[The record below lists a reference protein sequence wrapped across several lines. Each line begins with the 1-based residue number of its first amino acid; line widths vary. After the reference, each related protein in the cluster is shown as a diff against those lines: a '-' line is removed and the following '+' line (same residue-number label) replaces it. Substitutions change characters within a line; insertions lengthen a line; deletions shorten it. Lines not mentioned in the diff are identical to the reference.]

1 MQNRAKVV
9 DENFIRRVELGDLP
23 SSPISLS
30 LADVGLRPP
39 ELVELF
45 ESQLMSRHLDLQ
57 SRLLQ
62 ARGEAFYTIGSSGHE
77 GCVAIGKAF
86 DYRDMAFLHYRDAAF
101 LIQRSK
107 QLPGETILY
116 DMLLSFAA
124 SADDP
129 ISGGRHKV
137 LGSKRLAVPPQ
148 TSTIASHLP
157 KAVGAA
163 YSIPLAKRMKLDGGL
178 PHDGVVL
185 CSFGDA
191 SSNHSTAQGA
201 INAAA
206 WAAYQKVPM
215 PLVFVCEDN
224 GIGISTATPEGWV
237 AANYAN
243 RPGLK
248 YIYCDGL
255 NLLDT
260 YRKAREAAFYARRH
274 RLPVFLHMRTVR
286 LMGHAGSDAQTAY
299 LERQA
304 IEAMEAQDP
313 LLHTARLLIDNAVLD
328 AAQICEL
335 YEAMRERTARVAEQA
350 IKRPKLKTSEQ
361 VMASLIPPKSNLP
374 AFKPAM
380 PEARSEIFA
389 RESRFLN
396 EPQHM
401 ARLINWTLAD
411 LMLEQSNIILAGED
425 IGPKGGVYNVTGKLS
440 ERFGQ
445 HRVINTLL
453 DEQSILGLAIG
464 LGHNG
469 FLPIPEIQFL
479 AYVHNA
485 EDQIR
490 GEAATLSF
498 FSNGQYSNPMV
509 LRVAGLAYQKGFG
522 GHFHNDNSLAVFRD
536 IPGLV
541 VACPSNGADAV
552 EMLRACVKLAQ
563 EQQRVVVFI
572 EPIAL
577 YMTRDLHEE
586 GDGLWTHDYV
596 PPAEAKPIQP
606 GEFGQY
612 GEGTELCIL
621 TYGNGYFLS
630 RQAAKVLEEQHG
642 IDLRV
647 IDLRWLAPL
656 NEAQLAEVI
665 APCAHL
671 LIVDE
676 CRGAGSVSEAL
687 MAMVQEQIQD
697 KRQALDKPALKV
709 KRLTAAESFIP
720 LGRAA
725 TCTLPSKESILAL
738 ALNLLGKDAS
748 RSSVNV
754 KTA

>member
-9 DENFIRRVELGDLP
+9 DENFTRRVTQGDLP
-23 SSPISLS
+23 ESDIPLS
-30 LADVGLRPP
+30 LIDVGLQPV

-45 ESQLMSRHLDLQ
+45 ESQLMSRHLDLL

-77 GCVAIGKAF
+77 GNAAIGKAF

-107 QLPGETILY
+107 QLPGETVLH

-124 SADDP
+124 SEDDP
-129 ISGGRHKV
+129 VSGGRHKV
-137 LGSKRLAVPPQ
+137 LGSKRLYVPPQ

-163 YSIPLAKRMKLDGGL
+163 YSIPLAKRMKHDGEL

-191 SSNHSTAQGA
+191 SANHSTAQGA
-201 INAAA
+201 FNTAA
-206 WAAYQKVPM
+206 WTAYQQVPI
-215 PLVFVCEDN
+215 PLVFICEDN
-224 GIGISTATPEGWV
+224 GIGISTATPEGWI
-237 AANYAN
+237 AANFSH

-248 YIYCDGL
+248 YIACDGL

-260 YRKAREAAFYARRH
+260 YQKARLAAEYARRH
-274 RLPVFLHMRTVR
+274 RQPVFLHMRTVR
-286 LMGHAGSDAQTAY
+286 LLGHAGSDAQTAY
-299 LERQA
+299 LAQQA
-304 IEAMEAQDP
+304 IDAAEAQDP
-313 LLHTARLLIDNAVLD
+313 LLHTARLLIDNGVMNSS
-328 AAQICEL
+328 QICEL
-335 YEAMRERTARVAEQA
+335 YETMRERTARVAEQV
-350 IKRPKLKTSEQ
+350 ILRPKLQTAKQ
-361 VMASLIPPKSNLP
+361 VMKSLVPPKSQRP
-374 AFKPAM
+374 AFEPAT
-380 PEARSEIFA
+380 EAQRSATFGRDQRA
-389 RESRFLN
+389 LA

-401 ARLINWTLAD
+401 ARLINWALTD
-411 LMLEQSNIILAGED
+411 LMLEQGNIVLAGED

-440 ERFGQ
+440 ERFGK

-464 LGHNG
+464 LAHNG

-498 FSNGQYSNPMV
+498 FSNGQFTNPMV
-509 LRVAGLAYQKGFG
+509 IRVAGLAYQKGFG

-541 VACPSNGADAV
+541 IACPSNGADAV
-552 EMLRACVKLAQ
+552 EMLRSCVKLAQ
-563 EQQRVVVFI
+563 EEQRVVVFV

-577 YMTRDLHEE
+577 YMTRDLHAE
-586 GDGLWTHDYV
+586 GDGLWTHNYLS
-596 PPAEAKPIQP
+596 PEQSRIPTEGKSKAIKP

-612 GEGTELCIL
+612 GEGTELCVL
-621 TYGNGYFLS
+621 TYGNGYYLS
-630 RQAAKVLEEQHG
+630 RQAAKVLEDEHNVA
-642 IDLRV
+642 LRI

-656 NEAQLAEVI
+656 NEEQLAAAI
-665 APCAHL
+665 APCEHL

-676 CRGAGSVSEAL
+676 CRGTGSISEAL
-687 MAMVQEQIQD
+687 MALVKEQ
-697 KRQALDKPALKV
+697 LPAELKV
-709 KRLTAAESFIP
+709 KRLAAEDSFIP

-725 TCTLPSKESILAL
+725 TCTLPGKESILAA
-738 ALNLLGKDAS
+738 ALSLLCKENPLT
-748 RSSVNV
+748 VV
-754 KTA
+754 KSA